1 MIVFAIIIII
11 IIIIVTV
18 KWSPGISFISSSPIL
33 FESRTGLVDIC
44 IGGCKCYIL
53 CVCVCHQSIISAL
66 DFFFCTNAV
75 LHKSPPMLYS
85 MLLQVVQHTMKNVY
99 IRVNISK
106 LQVLFVCKTNT
117 VEKCTFRIIIKKSY
131 RIKIL

>member
-1 MIVFAIIIII
+1 MIVFAIII

-53 CVCVCHQSIISAL
+53 CVCVCVCVINSVGG
-66 DFFFCTNAV
+66 NA
-75 LHKSPPMLYS
+75 
-85 MLLQVVQHTMKNVY
+85 LQVT
-99 IRVNISK
+99 RV
-106 LQVLFVCKTNT
+106 T
-117 VEKCTFRIIIKKSY
+117 
-131 RIKIL
+131 